1 VAAQNLKAG
10 GKFLFAGAVVLFLSG
25 LIAYLPGF
33 NAPFTFDD
41 LTSIVQ
47 NRWIRMA
54 SLSPRS
60 LFDAAFQDFKQ
71 NRPLTNLSFALNYY
85 FSQMNPFGYHLVN
98 FCAMLLT
105 AFGVWMVLRKIL
117 LRMGYD
123 HSRAE
128 LASWLCALVWTVHPV
143 NVQAVTYIV
152 QRHAC
157 LAGMFSVWSLYFFHL
172 SLEREERRRTFFIL
186 SALSCLFAL
195 LSKETTVTLPALLFI
210 YKLYFFDE
218 LKPGWPRRNWKPM
231 AALLVFYLAALV
243 FALRPSMRQVAFDFS
258 RMPFGPYQRFL
269 AEPLV
274 LCWYAC
280 LVVFPVPQR
289 LSVEHQ
295 FFVSPAFFQPAYA
308 LIFWAVIF
316 AVIALAVIRAGK
328 NRALSFLLLWY
339 FGQLLV
345 EALPLPI
352 DLAAEHR
359 LYLASLS
366 MIVPAIAGLIL
377 KPKNMKPFLALI
389 VAVSLLLAGF
399 TWQRNR
405 LWLSPDMLW
414 RDAVKKSPRF
424 PRTANNYCAA
434 LSEKGKC
441 DLAHNACNLAHA
453 LSRSLAEPYIN
464 LGVCYSK
471 AGREDLAEKAFR
483 LAADL
488 SNNSAPALFNIGMSY
503 SMRHDYRNAQKWF
516 LAAIDKDPFYA
527 DSHYGLA
534 QTYRALMRPDE
545 YQRELRET
553 IKLRPEWSE
562 ARAQL
567 AWELVAQGNCPEA
580 VRLVKAAPAMDP
592 QLRSVLEQCRF
603 Q

>member
-1 VAAQNLKAG
+1 VAAPDLKPG
-10 GKFLFAGAVVLFLSG
+10 GKFLFAGAVILSLSG

-47 NRWIRMA
+47 NRWIRVA
-54 SLSPRS
+54 SLSPHS

-85 FSQMNPFGYHLVN
+85 FSQVHAFGYHLVN
-98 FCAMLLT
+98 FCVLLLS
-105 AFGVWMVLRKIL
+105 AFGVWLVLRKIL
-117 LRMGYD
+117 LRMGFD
-123 HSRAE
+123 RSRAE
-128 LASWLCALVWTVHPV
+128 LAGWLCALVWIVHPV

-157 LAGMFSVWSLYFFHL
+157 LAGMFSIWSLYFFHRA
-172 SLEREERRRTFFIL
+172 LEREERRRTFFIL
-186 SALSCLFAL
+186 ASLSCLFAL
-195 LSKETTVTLPALLFI
+195 LCKESAVMLPALLFI
-210 YKLYFFDE
+210 YQLYFFDE

-243 FALRPSMRQVAFDFS
+243 FVLRPSMRAVAFDFS

-269 AEPLV
+269 VEPLV
-274 LCWYAC
+274 LCWYAY
-280 LVVFPVPQR
+280 LVVFPVPQH

-295 FFVSPAFFQPAYA
+295 FFASPAFFRPAYA
-308 LIFWAVIF
+308 LVFWAVIF
-316 AVIALAVIRAGK
+316 AAIALAVFRARK

-352 DLAAEHR
+352 DLAAEQR

-366 MIVPAIAGLIL
+366 IIVPVIAGLVL
-377 KPKNMKPFLALI
+377 KPKNMRPFLALI
-389 VAVSLLLAGF
+389 VLVSLLLAGF

-405 LWLSPDMLW
+405 LWLSSDMLW
-414 RDAVKKSPRF
+414 RDAVKKSPQF

-441 DLAHNACNLAHA
+441 DQARNACNLAHS

-471 AGREDLAEKAFR
+471 TGREDLAEKAFR
-483 LAADL
+483 LAAEL

-503 SMRHDYRNAQKWF
+503 TIKHDYRNAEKWF
-516 LAAIDKDPFYA
+516 QAAIDKDPFYA
-527 DSHYGLA
+527 DSHFGLA
-534 QTYRALMRPDE
+534 QVYRALKQADE
-545 YQRELRET
+545 YRRELREA

-567 AWELVAQGNCPEA
+567 AWELIAQGNCPEA

-592 QLRSVLEQCRF
+592 QLTSILEQCRF